1 MEALPSF
8 LGDKD
13 VVVDVPGLGKV
24 KLEDFFGIFL
34 LKPSSSG
41 HAGPGLWWHVVCH
54 RGSRAGNRK
63 KTAKSSLSK
72 VGLKLEPEHGKKI
85 AKLGEMIKVASHRT
99 LDIYSLPR

>member
-13 VVVDVPGLGKV
+13 VVVDVPELGKV
-24 KLEDFFGIFL
+24 KLEDFFGIFP

-41 HAGPGLWWHVVCH
+41 HSGPGLWWHVVCH

-63 KTAKSSLSK
+63 TRNMLFVKGWAETGAGTWKENCQAGGDDQGGFS
-72 VGLKLEPEHGKKI
+72 VF
-85 AKLGEMIKVASHRT
+85 
-99 LDIYSLPR
+99 Y